1 MTLKE
6 FLSVLNIK
14 VKYRVID
21 RFNKKRVELKPY
33 REDKET
39 YNNGISRVWWNT
51 WNSLILNNK
60 KGESKKWKRKSKS
73 KTNFKIQ
80 I

>member
-6 FLSVLNIK
+6 FLSVLNIQ

-39 YNNGISRVWWNT
+39 YD
-51 WNSLILNNK
+51 
-60 KGESKKWKRKSKS
+60 RKIYMVFQEHDG
-73 KTNFKIQ
+73 TLEIYLY
-80 I
+80 

>member
-6 FLSVLNIK
+6 FLSVLNIQ

-21 RFNKKRVELKPY
+21 RFSKKRVELKPY

-39 YNNGISRVWWNT
+39 YD
-51 WNSLILNNK
+51 
-60 KGESKKWKRKSKS
+60 RKIYMVFQWYDG
-73 KTNFKIQ
+73 TLEIHLY
-80 I
+80 

>member
-1 MTLKE
+1 MTLRD
-6 FLSVLNIK
+6 FLAVLNIQ

-39 YNNGISRVWWNT
+39 YN
-51 WNSLILNNK
+51 
-60 KGESKKWKRKSKS
+60 RKIYMVYQENDG
-73 KTNFKIQ
+73 TLEIHLY
-80 I
+80 

>member
-6 FLSVLNIK
+6 FLSVLNIQ
-14 VKYRVID
+14 VEYRVID

-39 YNNGISRVWWNT
+39 YD
-51 WNSLILNNK
+51 
-60 KGESKKWKRKSKS
+60 RKIYMVFQEHDG
-73 KTNFKIQ
+73 TLEIYLY
-80 I
+80 

>member
-6 FLSVLNIK
+6 FLSVLNIQ

-21 RFNKKRVELKPY
+21 RFNKRRVELKPY

-39 YNNGISRVWWNT
+39 YN
-51 WNSLILNNK
+51 
-60 KGESKKWKRKSKS
+60 RKIYMVYQENDE
-73 KTNFKIQ
+73 TLEIHLY
-80 I
+80 

>member
-1 MTLKE
+1 LTIQLNYVIVKKTEVKEMTLKE
-6 FLSVLNIK
+6 FLSVLNIQ

-39 YNNGISRVWWNT
+39 YN
-51 WNSLILNNK
+51 
-60 KGESKKWKRKSKS
+60 RKIYMVYQENDG
-73 KTNFKIQ
+73 TLEIHLY
-80 I
+80 

>member
-6 FLSVLNIK
+6 FLSVLNVQ
-14 VKYRVID
+14 VKYRIID

-39 YNNGISRVWWNT
+39 YN
-51 WNSLILNNK
+51 
-60 KGESKKWKRKSKS
+60 RKIYMVFQEYDG
-73 KTNFKIQ
+73 TLEIHLY
-80 I
+80 

>member
-6 FLSVLNIK
+6 FLSVLNIQ
-14 VKYRVID
+14 VKYRAID

-39 YNNGISRVWWNT
+39 YN
-51 WNSLILNNK
+51 
-60 KGESKKWKRKSKS
+60 RKIYMVYQENDG
-73 KTNFKIQ
+73 TLEIHLY
-80 I
+80 

>member
-6 FLSVLNIK
+6 FLSVLNIQ

-21 RFNKKRVELKPY
+21 RFNKNRVELKPY

-39 YNNGISRVWWNT
+39 YD
-51 WNSLILNNK
+51 
-60 KGESKKWKRKSKS
+60 RKIYMIFQAYDG
-73 KTNFKIQ
+73 T
-80 I
+80 

>member
-6 FLSVLNIK
+6 FLSVLNIQ

-39 YNNGISRVWWNT
+39 YD
-51 WNSLILNNK
+51 
-60 KGESKKWKRKSKS
+60 RKIYMVFRGYDG
-73 KTNFKIQ
+73 TLEIHLY
-80 I
+80 

>member
-6 FLSVLNIK
+6 FLSVLNIQ

-39 YNNGISRVWWNT
+39 YD
-51 WNSLILNNK
+51 
-60 KGESKKWKRKSKS
+60 RKIYMVFQEYDG
-73 KTNFKIQ
+73 TLEIHLY
-80 I
+80 

>member
-6 FLSVLNIK
+6 FLSVLNIQ

-39 YNNGISRVWWNT
+39 YN
-51 WNSLILNNK
+51 
-60 KGESKKWKRKSKS
+60 RKIYMVFQRYDG
-73 KTNFKIQ
+73 TLEIHLY
-80 I
+80 

>member
-6 FLSVLNIK
+6 FLSVLNIQ

-39 YNNGISRVWWNT
+39 YD
-51 WNSLILNNK
+51 
-60 KGESKKWKRKSKS
+60 RKIYMVFQEHDG
-73 KTNFKIQ
+73 TLEIHLY
-80 I
+80 

>member
-6 FLSVLNIK
+6 FLSVLNIQ

-33 REDKET
+33 REDKKT
-39 YNNGISRVWWNT
+39 YN
-51 WNSLILNNK
+51 
-60 KGESKKWKRKSKS
+60 RKIYMVFQEYDG
-73 KTNFKIQ
+73 TLEIHLY
-80 I
+80 

>member
-6 FLSVLNIK
+6 FLSVLNIQ

-33 REDKET
+33 REDKKT
-39 YNNGISRVWWNT
+39 YN
-51 WNSLILNNK
+51 
-60 KGESKKWKRKSKS
+60 RKIYMVYQENDG
-73 KTNFKIQ
+73 TLEIHLY
-80 I
+80 

>member
-6 FLSVLNIK
+6 FLSVLNIQ
-14 VKYRVID
+14 VNYRVID

-39 YNNGISRVWWNT
+39 YDRKIYMVFQGHDGI
-51 WNSLILNNK
+51 LEIHLY
-60 KGESKKWKRKSKS
+60 
-73 KTNFKIQ
+73 
-80 I
+80 

>member
-6 FLSVLNIK
+6 FLSVLNIQ

-39 YNNGISRVWWNT
+39 YN
-51 WNSLILNNK
+51 
-60 KGESKKWKRKSKS
+60 RKIYMVFQSDDG
-73 KTNFKIQ
+73 TLEIYLL
-80 I
+80 

>member
-6 FLSVLNIK
+6 FLSVLNIQ
-14 VKYRVID
+14 VNYRVID

-39 YNNGISRVWWNT
+39 YD
-51 WNSLILNNK
+51 
-60 KGESKKWKRKSKS
+60 RKIYMVFQEYDG
-73 KTNFKIQ
+73 TLEIHLY
-80 I
+80 

>member
-6 FLSVLNIK
+6 LLSVLNIQ

-21 RFNKKRVELKPY
+21 RFNKKRVKLKPY

-39 YNNGISRVWWNT
+39 YY
-51 WNSLILNNK
+51 K
-60 KGESKKWKRKSKS
+60 KFIWC
-73 KTNFKIQ
+73 FKGMMEY
-80 I
+80 

>member
-21 RFNKKRVELKPY
+21 RFNKKRIELKPY

-39 YNNGISRVWWNT
+39 YN
-51 WNSLILNNK
+51 
-60 KGESKKWKRKSKS
+60 RKIYMVFQEYDG
-73 KTNFKIQ
+73 TLEIHLY
-80 I
+80 

>member
-6 FLSVLNIK
+6 FLSVLNIQ

-21 RFNKKRVELKPY
+21 RFNKKIVELKPY

-39 YNNGISRVWWNT
+39 YD
-51 WNSLILNNK
+51 
-60 KGESKKWKRKSKS
+60 RKIYMVLQGYDG
-73 KTNFKIQ
+73 TLEIHLY
-80 I
+80 

>member
-6 FLSVLNIK
+6 FLSVLNIQ

-33 REDKET
+33 REDKEI
-39 YNNGISRVWWNT
+39 YN
-51 WNSLILNNK
+51 
-60 KGESKKWKRKSKS
+60 RKIYMVFQGYDG
-73 KTNFKIQ
+73 TLEIYLY
-80 I
+80 

>member
-6 FLSVLNIK
+6 FLSVLNIQ

-21 RFNKKRVELKPY
+21 KFNKKRVELKPY

-39 YNNGISRVWWNT
+39 YDRKIYMVFQKY
-51 WNSLILNNK
+51 NK
-60 KGESKKWKRKSKS
+60 TLE
-73 KTNFKIQ
+73 IHLY
-80 I
+80 

>member
-6 FLSVLNIK
+6 FLSVLNIQ

-33 REDKET
+33 REDKEI
-39 YNNGISRVWWNT
+39 YN
-51 WNSLILNNK
+51 
-60 KGESKKWKRKSKS
+60 RKIYMVFQEHDG
-73 KTNFKIQ
+73 TLEIHLY
-80 I
+80 

>member
-6 FLSVLNIK
+6 FLSVLNIQ

-39 YNNGISRVWWNT
+39 YN
-51 WNSLILNNK
+51 
-60 KGESKKWKRKSKS
+60 RKIYMVFQVYDG
-73 KTNFKIQ
+73 TLEIHLY
-80 I
+80 

>member
-6 FLSVLNIK
+6 FLSVLNIQ

-33 REDKET
+33 RED
-39 YNNGISRVWWNT
+39 N
-51 WNSLILNNK
+51 
-60 KGESKKWKRKSKS
+60 RKIYMVFQGYDG
-73 KTNFKIQ
+73 TLEIHLY
-80 I
+80 

>member
-6 FLSVLNIK
+6 FLSVLNIQ

-39 YNNGISRVWWNT
+39 YN
-51 WNSLILNNK
+51 
-60 KGESKKWKRKSKS
+60 RKIYMVYQENDG
-73 KTNFKIQ
+73 TLEIHLY
-80 I
+80 

>member
-6 FLSVLNIK
+6 FLSVLNIQ

-39 YNNGISRVWWNT
+39 YD
-51 WNSLILNNK
+51 
-60 KGESKKWKRKSKS
+60 RKIYMVFQRYDG
-73 KTNFKIQ
+73 TLEIHLY
-80 I
+80 

>member
-6 FLSVLNIK
+6 FLSVLNIQ

-39 YNNGISRVWWNT
+39 YSR
-51 WNSLILNNK
+51 
-60 KGESKKWKRKSKS
+60 
-73 KTNFKIQ
+73 KIYMVFQ
-80 I
+80 RYDGTLEIHLY